1 MKKIPA
7 LALLFVAVLLFGC
20 LGSGKESLKLATTT
34 STYDSGLLDYLLP
47 EFEKQYNVEVKV
59 IAVGTGQALEMAKRG
74 DVDALLVH
82 SPKDEKAF
90 ESGGYSEGRHCVMYN
105 DFVIAGP
112 ADDKAG
118 IRGANA
124 TDALQRIAKNSAAFI
139 SRGDDSG
146 TNKKE
151 IELWKKAGITPSGGW
166 YIDAGAGMGDTLRI
180 ANERKAYVLSDRAT
194 LASMA
199 GKLSLTVL
207 SEGGGELLNPY
218 GVMAVNATRFG
229 TNGALAKEFVDFM
242 MSEKGQ
248 ALIGEYKKGGMR
260 LFHPLGGKCID

>member
-1 MKKIPA
+1 MRVRIA
-7 LALLFVAVLLFGC
+7 LALAFALLLFGC

-47 EFEKQYNVEVKV
+47 EFEKQYGVEVKV
-59 IAVGTGQALEMAKRG
+59 IAVGTGQAIEMGKRG
-74 DVDALLVH
+74 DADVLLVH

-124 TDALQRIAKNSAAFI
+124 TEALRRMAKSGAAFV

-151 IELWKKAGITPSGGW
+151 IELWKRAGITPSGSW

-180 ANERKAYVLSDRAT
+180 ASERKAYVFSDRAT
-194 LASMA
+194 LASMPA
-199 GKLSLTVL
+199 LNLAVL

-218 GVMAVNATRFG
+218 GIMAVNATRFG
-229 TNGALAKEFVDFM
+229 TNGALAGAFVEFM

-248 ALIGEYKKGGMR
+248 ALIGGYEKGGMQ
-260 LFHPLGGKCID
+260 LFHPLGGKCIA

>member
-1 MKKIPA
+1 MRLRIA
-7 LALLFVAVLLFGC
+7 LMLAVSLLLFGC
-20 LGSGKESLKLATTT
+20 VGAKQSLKLATTT

-47 EFEKQYNVEVKV
+47 EFEKQYGVEVKV

-74 DVDALLVH
+74 DVDAVLVH
-82 SPKDEKAF
+82 SPKDERAF

-112 ADDKAG
+112 QGDPAG

-124 TDALQRIAKNSAAFI
+124 TVALQRIAKSGAAFV

-151 IELWKKAGITPSGGW
+151 IELWKRANVTPAGRW
-166 YIDAGAGMGDTLRI
+166 YMDAGAGMADALRI
-180 ANERKAYVLSDRAT
+180 ASERNAYILSDRAT
-194 LASMA
+194 LASMPA
-199 GKLSLTVL
+199 LSLAAL
-207 SEGGGELLNPY
+207 SEGGSELLNPY

-229 TNGALAKEFVDFM
+229 TNGALAGAFVEFM

-248 ALIGEYKKGGMR
+248 ALIGKYEMGGMQ